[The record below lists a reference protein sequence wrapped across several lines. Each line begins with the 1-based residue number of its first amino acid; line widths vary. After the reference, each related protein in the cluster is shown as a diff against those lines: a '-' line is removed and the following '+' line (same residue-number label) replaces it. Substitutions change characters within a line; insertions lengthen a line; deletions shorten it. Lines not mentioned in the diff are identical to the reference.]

1 MGARPMARLVQS
13 TLKAPLANEILFGKL
28 VDGGIAF
35 VDVKDGKIDIRCESL
50 AEAPAN

>member
-28 VDGGIAF
+28 VNGGVAH
-35 VDVKDGKIDIRCESL
+35 VDVKDGKIDITCEGQDES
-50 AEAPAN
+50 N